1 MAHIST
7 KNAQRKHE
15 KKRLPALP
23 SNSPAYDARKCPASI
38 QTLEGEFVFTCYALL
53 Q

>member
-15 KKRLPALP
+15 KKIFLALP
-23 SNSPAYDARKCPASI
+23 FNSFAYDVYKCPASI
-38 QTLEGEFVFTCYALL
+38 QKLKGQFTFTCNSLL